1 VSWERALAVISALRI
16 ATVFWILTFAVAANA
31 QAPADCPTNSTEPSI
46 HGVYVDNFGGLQAV
60 STPFWVSG
68 NLVFGICSI
77 DNTQHF
83 LIARNSLRNAF
94 NPGKYS
100 RFEWTT
106 FGNRLWYCQSVFDAA
121 SASAAAS
128 AARADP
134 SDPVNKGCGTFAW
147 STLIHLP
154 Q

>member
-1 VSWERALAVISALRI
+1 MALVCAVTFISAVS
-16 ATVFWILTFAVAANA
+16 AGYA
-31 QAPADCPTNSTEPSI
+31 QTPADCPTNSTEPSI
-46 HGVYVDNFGGLQAV
+46 RGVYVDNFGGLQAA
-60 STPFWVSG
+60 SAPFWISA
-68 NLVFGICSI
+68 NLVFGVCSV
-77 DNTQHF
+77 DNTQRF

-106 FGNRLWYCQSVFDAA
+106 SANRLWYCQSVYDAP

-134 SDPVNKGCGTFAW
+134 SDPANKGCGNFPW
-147 STLIHLP
+147 STLIRLLP
-154 Q
+154 

>member
-1 VSWERALAVISALRI
+1 MRPIKKGRVTAALLWSLTAVSV
-16 ATVFWILTFAVAANA
+16 ANA
-31 QAPADCPTNSTEPSI
+31 QTPADCPTNTSEPSI

-60 STPFWVSG
+60 SAPFWIST
-68 NLVFGICSI
+68 NLVFGVCSV
-77 DNTQHF
+77 DNTQRF
-83 LIARNSLRNAF
+83 LIARNSLRNQF

-128 AARADP
+128 APRADP

-147 STLIHLP
+147 STVIRILP
-154 Q
+154 